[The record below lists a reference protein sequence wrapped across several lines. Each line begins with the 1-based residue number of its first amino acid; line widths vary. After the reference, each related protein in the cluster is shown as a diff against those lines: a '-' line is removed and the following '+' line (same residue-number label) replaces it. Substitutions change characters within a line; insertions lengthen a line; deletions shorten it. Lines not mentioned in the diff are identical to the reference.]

1 MSEIVGSRPHHSQ
14 PIGNNQDGV
23 VVVSDDYQSYFDD
36 LEFAINLSVGD
47 FLQLPVFTVTTL
59 PVVPALPVMGFIG
72 VSDETGGAIPA
83 FSDGTNW
90 LRVTD
95 RAIIS

>member
-1 MSEIVGSRPHHSQ
+1 MSEKVSSRPHHSV
-14 PIGNNQDGV
+14 PIGNDVNGI
-23 VVVSDDYQSYFDD
+23 VVVSDDYHSYFDD
-36 LEFAINLSVGD
+36 LEFAINLLVGD

-59 PVVPALPVMGFIG
+59 PVVPDLPVMGFIG

-90 LRVTD
+90 RRVSD
-95 RAIIS
+95 RAVVS